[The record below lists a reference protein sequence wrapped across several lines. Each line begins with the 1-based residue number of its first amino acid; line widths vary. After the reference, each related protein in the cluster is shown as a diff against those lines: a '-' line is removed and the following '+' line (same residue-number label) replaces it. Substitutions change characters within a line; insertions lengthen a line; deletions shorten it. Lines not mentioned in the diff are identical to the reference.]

1 MVHELM
7 EKSDG
12 PKEKAL
18 QANNA
23 IENYMFD
30 NCEWCIQPNKSAF
43 CLVHKGLC
51 PVNPGWALGERF
63 SGTSPEQLQQKL
75 STGHGL
81 QDCFEGVPAAAWW
94 TSPDFKAEPEDT
106 TPPLVVNISSLICV
120 DFSPLGKQS
129 RTGGDS
135 QQFHSM
141 FLATRRANAVRR
153 HEDIYFTECSR
164 LYPAATQQGRLE
176 STHRVI
182 WAQAS
187 AQKLGFPIRRERCLA
202 AGLNRKTM
210 VWCGPDSAKDI
221 QTEFDAI
228 YSRDIVLDA
237 SIYFTATAQ
246 EAHSNHVEH
255 YHGRRKIPRKGRTGN
270 LLAPPDTFWQ
280 QGLFASGQAHKVL
293 NVTNIQIKGQ
303 CEELFQKSAMPGPHF
318 ANLDQHPQKGSTP
331 GRNIPALDTHPK
343 IYSWSHDRL
352 ATPSELY
359 DAMGADTRHNVFSG
373 SRQLSTLS
381 AIIPR
386 LSRREQFP
394 WYLNSLNM
402 CSPFG
407 TWAELW
413 LF

>member
-1 MVHELM
+1 MVQELM

-94 TSPDFKAEPEDT
+94 TSPDFNAEPEDT

-202 AGLNRKTM
+202 AGLNLATM

-221 QTEFDAI
+221 QTEFDDI

-270 LLAPPDTFWQ
+270 FWHHRTP
-280 QGLFASGQAHKVL
+280 SGNRVCLPVDRLTKCSTSPIFKSRANAKSCSRSPQCQVLISLTWISIHKR
-293 NVTNIQIKGQ
+293 
-303 CEELFQKSAMPGPHF
+303 
-318 ANLDQHPQKGSTP
+318 DQH
-331 GRNIPALDTHPK
+331 
-343 IYSWSHDRL
+343 L
-352 ATPSELY
+352 AGIS
-359 DAMGADTRHNVFSG
+359 
-373 SRQLSTLS
+373 QL
-381 AIIPR
+381 
-386 LSRREQFP
+386 
-394 WYLNSLNM
+394 
-402 CSPFG
+402 
-407 TWAELW
+407 
-413 LF
+413 

>member
-141 FLATRRANAVRR
+141 FLATRRANAVRAMKISTSQNAPDCTLQPLSSTGSNQLIGSSGHR
-153 HEDIYFTECSR
+153 HR
-164 LYPAATQQGRLE
+164 
-176 STHRVI
+176 
-182 WAQAS
+182 
-187 AQKLGFPIRRERCLA
+187 
-202 AGLNRKTM
+202 
-210 VWCGPDSAKDI
+210 
-221 QTEFDAI
+221 
-228 YSRDIVLDA
+228 
-237 SIYFTATAQ
+237 
-246 EAHSNHVEH
+246 
-255 YHGRRKIPRKGRTGN
+255 
-270 LLAPPDTFWQ
+270 
-280 QGLFASGQAHKVL
+280 HK
-293 NVTNIQIKGQ
+293 N
-303 CEELFQKSAMPGPHF
+303 
-318 ANLDQHPQKGSTP
+318 
-331 GRNIPALDTHPK
+331 
-343 IYSWSHDRL
+343 
-352 ATPSELY
+352 
-359 DAMGADTRHNVFSG
+359 
-373 SRQLSTLS
+373 
-381 AIIPR
+381 
-386 LSRREQFP
+386 
-394 WYLNSLNM
+394 
-402 CSPFG
+402 
-407 TWAELW
+407 
-413 LF
+413 